1 MTSSRTKE
9 LDATSIYR
17 EFDRINDSIERLEKH
32 MSDMKEIL
40 DKLVDE

>member
-9 LDATSIYR
+9 LDATSIYQ
-17 EFDRINDSIERLEKH
+17 EFDRINDSIERLEKYL
-32 MSDMKEIL
+32 SDMKEIL